1 MIMLYKLVVL
11 GDGGVGKTY
20 DPTIE
25 DSYRKQVVIDEQ
37 PCVLEVLDTA
47 GQEEYTALRDQWIR
61 DGEGFLLVYSIS
73 SRSTF
78 ERVERFRDQI
88 TRVKDS
94 ESVPLML
101 VGNKCDKI
109 TEREVSREEGQNMAK
124 KLGSGATVESLK
136 PSNTSVTH
144 SGEAV
149 SVTALESSTAQ
160 QSQLEGKQLA
170 HNADYSTIPASPV
183 HREQPHSA
191 STSPHS
197 APLSS
202 NITTEMKSLTTP
214 PTLSQV
220 NNSFPSSQDIIL
232 LGPTVG
238 RLTSSPTQYT
248 SETIPSPSTSLN
260 QSPSGSFIFAL
271 NPKATTQGQPKS
283 PNPQKPKPYV
293 CTECNQTFSR
303 QHNLKSHALT
313 HSQEKPFKCEICH
326 HFFRRHHD
334 LKRHSKLHT
343 GEKPYT
349 CEYCN
354 RSFAR
359 LDALNRHLRAESF
372 CGGSQKKIFR
382 NTTMP
387 IAQQSN
393 QSDRIETAG
402 STLQSQSQVL
412 DFSKTQPTK
421 QQTLS
426 LENAKQQLLQHTDI
440 VNSSIVHN
448 NPINGDSGTPL
459 GSGSQD
465 VLKRHHSQLTEQ
477 TRKSWQSQLQKGA
490 LGATSSTKSG
500 SMSKPVLPNLVIPNR
515 MMSAPPQFVFS
526 VESTSTQSTGPPSQY
541 HPMPFTQTPT
551 EYTSQGKEP
560 VRRQTDTMS
569 VQIEDGN
576 LNNYIIKLKEHNEY
590 LKGRV
595 EELENEVINE
605 RKERGIREFLEEKVK
620 ALEIEKNLLKN
631 LLLER
636 DNHAVPES
644 TKRTEKKRKASII
657 IEQSSPKH
665 HKDDDEIAV
674 ISQSTQ

>member
-1 MIMLYKLVVL
+1 L
-11 GDGGVGKTY
+11 
-20 DPTIE
+20 
-25 DSYRKQVVIDEQ
+25 
-37 PCVLEVLDTA
+37 
-47 GQEEYTALRDQWIR
+47 
-61 DGEGFLLVYSIS
+61 
-73 SRSTF
+73 
-78 ERVERFRDQI
+78 
-88 TRVKDS
+88 
-94 ESVPLML
+94 
-101 VGNKCDKI
+101 
-109 TEREVSREEGQNMAK
+109 
-124 KLGSGATVESLK
+124 
-136 PSNTSVTH
+136 
-144 SGEAV
+144 
-149 SVTALESSTAQ
+149 
-160 QSQLEGKQLA
+160 
-170 HNADYSTIPASPV
+170 
-183 HREQPHSA
+183 
-191 STSPHS
+191 
-197 APLSS
+197 
-202 NITTEMKSLTTP
+202 
-214 PTLSQV
+214 
-220 NNSFPSSQDIIL
+220 
-232 LGPTVG
+232 
-238 RLTSSPTQYT
+238 
-248 SETIPSPSTSLN
+248 
-260 QSPSGSFIFAL
+260 
-271 NPKATTQGQPKS
+271 PKS

-393 QSDRIETAG
+393 QSDRIEAAG
-402 STLQSQSQVL
+402 SSLQSQSQVL
-412 DFSKTQPTK
+412 DFSKTQQTK
-421 QQTLS
+421 QQQTLG
-426 LENAKQQLLQHTDI
+426 LENAKQQQLLQHPDI
-440 VNSSIVHN
+440 VNSSVVHN
-448 NPINGDSGTPL
+448 NPINGDSGTSL
-459 GSGSQD
+459 ASAGQD
-465 VLKRHHSQLTEQ
+465 ALKRHHSQLTEQ
-477 TRKSWQSQLQKGA
+477 TRKSWLQKGA

-500 SMSKPVLPNLVIPNR
+500 GMSKPVLPNLVIPNR

-526 VESTSTQSTGPPSQY
+526 VDSTSAQSTGSSSQY

-551 EYTSQGKEP
+551 EYISQAKEP

-657 IEQSSPKH
+657 IEQSSPPKH

-674 ISQSTQ
+674 ISQSAQ